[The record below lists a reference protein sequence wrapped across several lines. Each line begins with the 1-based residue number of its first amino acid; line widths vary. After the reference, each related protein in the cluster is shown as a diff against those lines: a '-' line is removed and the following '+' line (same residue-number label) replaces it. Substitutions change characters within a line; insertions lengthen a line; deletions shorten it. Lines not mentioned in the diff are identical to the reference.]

1 MLTNSVRTPCKARD
15 FCLVRNSQWR
25 YSNVVVGG
33 KIRENCFLGT
43 LTKTILNSII
53 VVFSL
58 LIHEVLLQF
67 AELWGQQKRRQ
78 KGTFWKMLIFHK
90 KKLGKRCSFDPP
102 CYREHGK
109 LSTQQLQLGHETQSC
124 EMGHICGAPFFGDE
138 CLSALSFPLIQCI
151 FLHDYCKDFCFR
163 AKWMSKQNVRRF
175 VES

>member
-90 KKLGKRCSFDPP
+90 KSWTNVAHLTLLAIGNMESCRHSSSSQVTRHNHAKWDT
-102 CYREHGK
+102 YVEHHFSVMNAF
-109 LSTQQLQLGHETQSC
+109 LLC
-124 EMGHICGAPFFGDE
+124 R
-138 CLSALSFPLIQCI
+138 FPLFNAFSCMII
-151 FLHDYCKDFCFR
+151 VR
-163 AKWMSKQNVRRF
+163 TSASEQNG
-175 VES
+175 